1 MNVIE
6 TKGQLEKFLEHYEK
20 QSEVFVDAVPADQTV
35 HRRRSGVSF
44 AFVRTSSRDALF
56 PVRHNDATCLSPKD
70 LLKLNTSAVKYVY
83 DKKAVLHLVP
93 FCNLVDCKLL
103 YYFKHNR
110 PPTVSQP
117 TIHPNEKNIYRPIM
131 RLAEKCQ
138 NRADRCKEIV
148 ESAGKLIKKT
158 PFQKYNEEILETL
171 FRVER
176 NGMYADSWEFEEIF
190 EKDLTDKSG
199 LSYSNYN
206 LYTQTGRP
214 SNAYKGVNYAALDED
229 QRPVFQ
235 SRFEN
240 GKMLNVDYD
249 AFHLRIVSALT
260 GYDAPKG
267 SFHEHLGKL
276 YFGEDELSEEDYK
289 EAKKFTFQFLYN
301 PKGIPDEL
309 LQLQFFS
316 SVKELTE
323 RIWDIYQT
331 HGVISTAKHKRQI
344 TGSNIENFNPAKALN
359 YVLQAT
365 STEVV
370 MEKAKKCMDH
380 ISRQG
385 YNTKLVLYLYDSLLF
400 DLHPDDPNTIVEELE
415 GIMEDEHL
423 TVNSEIGDRFGK
435 LEEIH
440 IDEPT
445 SK

>member
-6 TKGQLEKFLEHYEK
+6 TKEQLESFLEHYQD

-44 AFVRTSSRDALF
+44 VFVRTSSQDALL
-56 PVRHNDATCLSPKD
+56 PVRHNDATHLSPKD
-70 LLKLNTSAVKYVY
+70 LLKLNTSAVKYAY

-93 FCNLVDCKLL
+93 FRNLVDCKLL

-117 TIHPNEKNIYRPIM
+117 TVYPNAKNIYRPIM
-131 RLAEKCQ
+131 RLVEKCQ

-148 ESAGKLIKKT
+148 ESSGELIKKT
-158 PFQKYNEEILETL
+158 PFRKYNEEIIETL

-176 NGMYADSWEFEEIF
+176 NGMYSDAWEFDEVF
-190 EKDLTDKSG
+190 GKDLTDSNG

-214 SNAYKGVNYAALDED
+214 SNAFKGVNYAALDEEE
-229 QRPVFQ
+229 RPVFQ
-235 SRFEN
+235 SRFDG

-260 GYDAPKG
+260 GYDAPSG

-276 YFGEDELSEEDYK
+276 YFGEEELTEEDYND
-289 EAKKFTFQFLYN
+289 AKKFTFQFLYN
-301 PKGIPDEL
+301 QKGIPEEL
-309 LQLQFFS
+309 LQLRFFS

-323 RIWDIYQT
+323 RIWDIYQE
-331 HGVISTAKHKRQI
+331 HGVISTAKHGRQI

-365 STEVV
+365 STEIVCSQLSELLDYLSDKDTEV
-370 MEKAKKCMDH
+370 
-380 ISRQG
+380 
-385 YNTKLVLYLYDSLLF
+385 VLYLYDSVLL
-400 DLHPDDPNTIVEELE
+400 DYNPSDDAELSE
-415 GIMEDEHL
+415 IKSIMETGDL
-423 TVNSEIGDRFGK
+423 TVDLEMGERFGK

-440 IDEPT
+440 IDEPKQT
-445 SK
+445 KGR